1 MKAWDSEKT
10 SGHNLNPYPR
20 SKGKGKKELGSLE
33 PKAKGN
39 DRVLGSLLSL
49 QLGQPVTARGQD

>member
-1 MKAWDSEKT
+1 MKGTRCWALNRKAWDSEKT
-10 SGHNLNPYPR
+10 SGHSLNPYPR

-39 DRVLGSLLSL
+39 ERV
-49 QLGQPVTARGQD
+49 